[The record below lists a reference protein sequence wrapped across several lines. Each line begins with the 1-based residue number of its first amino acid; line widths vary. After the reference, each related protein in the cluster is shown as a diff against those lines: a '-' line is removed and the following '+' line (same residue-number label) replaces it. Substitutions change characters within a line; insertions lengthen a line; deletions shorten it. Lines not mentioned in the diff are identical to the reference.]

1 MLLRLAN
8 PAARYTLIAVAFV
21 LATTLSYSS
30 LRNALAAYYAGL
42 ETRQGYERATRLEPG
57 NAQNWYLLG
66 RYWQY
71 KLEDLDASRAVQAY
85 RTALS
90 LNPQIGQHL
99 AGSSAAYESQ
109 NDEPAARPS
118 LPRSPTRLPRFRRG
132 LLALRQFPAPS
143 K

>member
-1 MLLRLAN
+1 MILRLSSDAQRGVLV
-8 PAARYTLIAVAFV
+8 AASLAVALF
-21 LATTLSYSS
+21 LSYFSI
-30 LRNALAAYYAGL
+30 RNALAAHSVGVQTL
-42 ETRQGYERATRLEPG
+42 EGYQRAVRLEPA

-90 LNPQIGQHL
+90 LN
-99 AGSSAAYESQ
+99 
-109 NDEPAARPS
+109 
-118 LPRSPTRLPRFRRG
+118 RSEERRVG
-132 LLALRQFPAPS
+132 

>member
-90 LNPQIGQHL
+90 LNPQSGSIWLDL
-99 AGSSAAYESQ
+99 AAAYESQ
-109 NDEPAARPS
+109 NDEPAARQALDRKS
-118 LPRSPTRLPRFRRG
+118 TRLN
-132 LLALRQFPAPS
+132 S
-143 K
+143 